1 MKKALILLIMC
12 VTLLTGC
19 GGKPS
24 DVSQEM
30 YDTAVYVI
38 GATDMYLDGKA
49 TYDETYDKIESMTIP
64 DATESED
71 TSVDIS
77 ILNIKTALL
86 GSKESIGTATISDVR
101 DARDDLAK
109 KINYK
114 D

>member
-1 MKKALILLIMC
+1 
-12 VTLLTGC
+12 
-19 GGKPS
+19 
-24 DVSQEM
+24 M

-64 DATESED
+64 NATESED

-77 ILNIKTALL
+77 ILNIK
-86 GSKESIGTATISDVR
+86 GSKESIGTSTISDVK